1 MIWCLHKSITY
12 NNINVPDGTI
22 LYRGVCKKWP
32 NNIGVGT
39 KFFFP
44 EFISTSKD
52 ISVAK
57 SFGGSGTLMYITVKN
72 NGINGKNGYYRDV
85 EYISIFPHEKEVI
98 FTSYCKFLVTKIEK
112 SPFWDIVYL
121 TCEGYYF

>member
-1 MIWCLHKSITY
+1 
-12 NNINVPDGTI
+12 
-22 LYRGVCKKWP
+22 
-32 NNIGVGT
+32 
-39 KFFFP
+39 
-44 EFISTSKD
+44 
-52 ISVAK
+52 
-57 SFGGSGTLMYITVKN
+57 MYITVKN
-72 NGINGKNGYYRDV
+72 NGINGKNGYCRDV